1 MCLIHLYNFKISKKP
16 DFVSCVEVKYYL
28 YKTHQPKNKD
38 RLFMKWTTDRNKLNF
53 NKISKIMNR
62 L

>member
-53 NKISKIMNR
+53 NKS
-62 L
+62 